1 MRFRVPFLVLRLALA
16 AAAVPMSSAPRAA
29 AAPVTAPPPASPAAP
44 ASDSLVHALLPGAL
58 SPPAP
63 TVCVV
68 PEDQDAAAVRRLLDE
83 QVVAWN
89 RGDLASFMAGYWR
102 SDSLTFYSGG
112 EVTHGWQV
120 TFDRYRRRYQA
131 EGREMGR
138 LAFDPL
144 EVQLLAPGLAL
155 ARGGWHLKMSAS
167 EPRGLFTLWLRW
179 FPDAGWRVVHDHSS
193 AAS

>member
-1 MRFRVPFLVLRLALA
+1 LALA
-16 AAAVPMSSAPRAA
+16 APAVLVGSTPRAA
-29 AAPVTAPPPASPAAP
+29 APPVTAALPASSGAA
-44 ASDSLVHALLPGAL
+44 ARDSLFRALVPGAI

-63 TVCVV
+63 IVCVM
-68 PEDQDAAAVRRLLDE
+68 PEDQDAAAVRRLLDA

-89 RGDLASFMAGYWR
+89 RGDLAGFMQGYWK

-138 LAFDPL
+138 LTFEPL
-144 EVQLLAPGLAL
+144 EVQLLAPGHAL
-155 ARGGWHLKMSAS
+155 ARGGWRLEMSTS
-167 EPRGLFTLWLRW
+167 EPRGLFTLWLHW
-179 FPDAGWRVVHDHSS
+179 FPDTGWRIVHDHSS
-193 AAS
+193 EAP